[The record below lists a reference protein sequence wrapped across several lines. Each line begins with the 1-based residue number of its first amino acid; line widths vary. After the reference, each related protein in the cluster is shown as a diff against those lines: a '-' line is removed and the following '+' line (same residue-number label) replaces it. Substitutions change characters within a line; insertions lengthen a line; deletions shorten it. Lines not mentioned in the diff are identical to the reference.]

1 MEIINLI
8 ILIFLIFNLSIEI
21 SSDDFYYIEPN
32 TFLKGSKVNIV
43 IHFNE
48 QAEIWN
54 NSTSIKIGDNIIPL
68 ENCHNGRNKEDY
80 SSNLIHGIYCNDII
94 LDGDNTEIIYG
105 GVVQTS
111 YSLELFF
118 VDEYSIYRI
127 SNYLS
132 KDSYEEFKIYSN
144 IAAGLKYRLVKLGNY
159 VANCNSSIEYY
170 TNCYVKIEEEGNY
183 TLTIDGKEYKINE
196 GTSIERSLIVTVL
209 EYKITELPILADSI
223 DNSEELTFTFKML
236 NNDLVKQYSF
246 FIGNNEFF
254 CDLVYDSNN
263 IKIEN
268 IVKCKTYIYLK
279 NPSKDK
285 EIQYFYYYEPKNQKY
300 VKTDVSIVVKTPKIL
315 KIIYYSTDFFYNDN
329 YYLIENVKSTI
340 ILHTNLNTLF
350 NQNKD
355 KIKIGNNELFQCNK
369 SSANPSLIFC
379 YVLINEGTL
388 KKDGTYEYFNIK
400 LNEKNTGL
408 SVYLTDVLQEFSTIN
423 SISVKFFDYCARE
436 NEKIFK
442 LKVDSSFQIEKSQI
456 YLKKD
461 ENENKIILSCEKSDN
476 FFEIYCSGIVSEGG
490 NYYVYINETKKDLFL
505 FLRETPAKFNYL
517 ISIEPQII
525 FVNKKTNIILT
536 FDSANDLNI
545 DNFFFASKEFRYA
558 DINLKE
564 CTKINSFQ
572 FNCSIT
578 ITNIGTY
585 LLKKGYND
593 YGEIYCTNEYMTK
606 IYRIH
611 NNILFVDEKSSQNI
625 LIKVDANYNVKDHSF
640 KLVPVN
646 SALDNLNLFCSTSY
660 EDNFGIDC
668 EGYFFETGEY
678 FLYLDDINQNLK
690 VYVFN
695 NKTKIVSEIN
705 EIIPNEINFTNSVV
719 SFELISDTNEGIK
732 YLNLSLNLYGFSY
745 YLQCEPSSES
755 SIKSICTTQF
765 KSFGIF
771 YLKLNN
777 YHYYENTVKFNVSKV
792 IVNNIEIL
800 NVTPYKFDIDSNNV
814 QKFQITCSSDFG
826 DDFLIFLYNQYVESI
841 PNCIKKNST
850 NIECSFL
857 FNSQNIY
864 KVKMNSDISKFK
876 LYAGV
881 EVNETGYDETTTN
894 ESNSNSNYQNNH
906 IEEDD
911 YGIFHKLSFK
921 IFTLICLLF

>member
-1 MEIINLI
+1 M
-8 ILIFLIFNLSIEI
+8 
-21 SSDDFYYIEPN
+21 
-32 TFLKGSKVNIV
+32 
-43 IHFNE
+43 
-48 QAEIWN
+48 
-54 NSTSIKIGDNIIPL
+54 
-68 ENCHNGRNKEDY
+68 
-80 SSNLIHGIYCNDII
+80 
-94 LDGDNTEIIYG
+94 
-105 GVVQTS
+105 
-111 YSLELFF
+111 FF
-118 VDEYSIYRI
+118 VDEYSIYNI
-127 SNYLS
+127 SNYLT
-132 KDSYEEFKIYSN
+132 KDSYEEFKISSN
-144 IAAGLKYRLVKLGNY
+144 IAADLKYRIVKLGNY
-159 VANCNSSIEYY
+159 VADCNSSIEYY

-236 NNDLVKQYSF
+236 NNDLVNKYLF

-254 CDLVYDSNN
+254 CDLVYDSNS

-268 IVKCKTYIYLK
+268 IVKCKTIIYLK

-300 VKTDVSIVVKTPKIL
+300 VKTDVSIIVKTPKTL
-315 KIIYYSTDFFYNDN
+315 KIKSFSTNFCYNGGC
-329 YYLIENVKSTI
+329 YLIKNVKSTI
-340 ILHTNLNTLF
+340 IFDTNLNTLF

-369 SSANPSLIFC
+369 SSDLIFC

-388 KKDGTYEYFNIK
+388 KKDGTYEYLNIE

-408 SVYLTDVLQEFSTIN
+408 SVYLTDELQEFSTIYN
-423 SISVKFFDYCARE
+423 IGEIFGDYHARE
-436 NEKIFK
+436 NEKTFV
-442 LKVDSSFQIEKSQI
+442 LGVDSSFQIEKSQI

-476 FFEIYCSGIVSEGG
+476 FFDIYCSGIVSEGG
-490 NYYVYINETKKDLFL
+490 EYYVYINETKKDLSL
-505 FLRETPAKFNYL
+505 FLKETPAKFNYL
-517 ISIEPQII
+517 ISIKPQTI

-536 FDSANDLNI
+536 FDSAYDLNI
-545 DNFFFASKEFRYA
+545 DNFFFASYEFRNA

-585 LLKKGYND
+585 LLKKGYD
-593 YGEIYCTNEYMTK
+593 RYGEIYCINEYMTK
-606 IYRIH
+606 IYSIN
-611 NNILFVDEKSSQNI
+611 NNILYVDEKYSQQIVINI
-625 LIKVDANYNVKDHSF
+625 DSTYNVKDHFF

-646 SALDNLNLFCSTSY
+646 SALDNLNLFCTFSY
-660 EDNFGIDC
+660 EDKFRIFC
-668 EGYFFETGEY
+668 KGYFFETGEY

-690 VYVFN
+690 VYVLN

-732 YLNLSLNLYGFSY
+732 YLNFSLNLNGFSY

-771 YLKLNN
+771 YLKLNH
-777 YHYYENTVKFNVSKV
+777 HYYENTFKFNVYNV

-826 DDFLIFLYNQYVESI
+826 DDFLIFLHNEYVESI

-864 KVKMNSDISKFK
+864 KVKMNSYISNFK

-894 ESNSNSNYQNNH
+894 ESNSNSNYQNNN

>member
-43 IHFNE
+43 IYFNE

-68 ENCHNGRNKEDY
+68 ENCHNGRNKEDF
-80 SSNLIHGIYCNDII
+80 SSNLIYGIYCNDII
-94 LDGDNTEIIYG
+94 LDGNNTEIIYG

-111 YSLELFF
+111 YRLELFF
-118 VDEYSIYRI
+118 VDEYSIDRI

-132 KDSYEEFKIYSN
+132 KDSYDEFTIYSN

-159 VANCNSSIEYY
+159 VADCNSSIEYY

-196 GTSIERSLIVTVL
+196 GTTIESSLIVTVL

-223 DNSEELTFTFKML
+223 DNSETLTFTFKML
-236 NNDLVKQYSF
+236 NNDLVKKYLF

-254 CDLVYDSNN
+254 CDLVYDSNS

-268 IVKCKTYIYLK
+268 IVKCETIIYLK

-315 KIIYYSTDFFYNDN
+315 KILGYSTDFFYNDN
-329 YYLIENVKSTI
+329 YYLIKNVKSTI
-340 ILHTNLNTLF
+340 IFNVNLNTLF

-369 SSANPSLIFC
+369 SSDLIFC

-388 KKDGTYEYFNIK
+388 KNDGTYEYFNIK

-408 SVYLTDVLQEFSTIN
+408 FVYFTDVLPEFSTID
-423 SISVKFFDYCARE
+423 SISVKFRDYYARE
-436 NEKIFK
+436 NKKTFV
-442 LKVDSSFQIEKSQI
+442 LDVDSSFQIEKSQI

-490 NYYVYINETKKDLFL
+490 DYYVYINETKNYLSLFI
-505 FLRETPAKFNYL
+505 RETPSKFNNL

-545 DNFFFASKEFRYA
+545 DNFFFASNEFRYA

-564 CTKINSFQ
+564 CTEINSFQ

-585 LLKKGYND
+585 LLKKGNVN

-606 IYRIH
+606 IYGII
-611 NNILFVDEKSSQNI
+611 NNILYVDEKYQQI
-625 LIKVDANYNVKDHSF
+625 LIKVDANYDVKDHFF

-646 SALDNLNLFCSTSY
+646 SALDNLNLFCSISF
-660 EDNFGIDC
+660 EDIFFGILC
-668 EGYFFETGEY
+668 EGYFFEAGEY
-678 FLYLDDINQNLK
+678 SLYLDNINQNLK
-690 VYVFN
+690 VYVLN

-705 EIIPNEINFTNSVV
+705 KIIPNEINFTNSVV

-732 YLNLSLNLYGFSY
+732 YLNFSLNLNGFSY

-777 YHYYENTVKFNVSKV
+777 YHYYENRIKFNVNEV

-826 DDFLIFLYNQYVESI
+826 DDFLIFLYNNYVKSI

-864 KVKMNSDISKFK
+864 NVKMNSYISNFK

-894 ESNSNSNYQNNH
+894 ESNSNYQNNN
-906 IEEDD
+906 IIEDD